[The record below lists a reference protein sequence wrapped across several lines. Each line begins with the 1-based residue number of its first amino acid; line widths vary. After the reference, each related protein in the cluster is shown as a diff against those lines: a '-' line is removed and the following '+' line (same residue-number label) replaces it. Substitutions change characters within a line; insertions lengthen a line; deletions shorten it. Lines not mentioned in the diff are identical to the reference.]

1 MGWSGGCRREWV
13 RPCGAREG
21 VAWWARREGPRG
33 GAPAV
38 GGRRR
43 WGSGGDGA
51 VTQNTTG
58 HSIRRCGQC
67 RTAREVHAAEL
78 FIVAPVARDNN
89 RGGSTPQ
96 RSHAT
101 AATAGAAAT
110 AAAAAVAAVSSRPR
124 RVAAGGATAVARRH
138 VRSAGVGASRPHA
151 AAPPPMP
158 PQTPVRVG
166 PRRGGGLRRVP
177 DGAALGERLSRPERA
192 TTATRG
198 ERPPRHQGTESKTGG
213 TARAG
218 TPQRTCLRIAAG
230 QEAPQKTPL
239 RSAAGEVVRA
249 TRRPHRPALARSR

>member
-101 AATAGAAAT
+101 AAAAGAAAT

-151 AAPPPMP
+151 AAPPPTP

-166 PRRGGGLRRVP
+166 PRRGAGLRRVP
-177 DGAALGERLSRPERA
+177 DGAA
-192 TTATRG
+192 RG
-198 ERPPRHQGTESKTGG
+198 ERGVPPR
-213 TARAG
+213 ARHDGDAG
-218 TPQRTCLRIAAG
+218 RASASTPR
-230 QEAPQKTPL
+230 
-239 RSAAGEVVRA
+239 
-249 TRRPHRPALARSR
+249 H